1 MARFDGANF
10 LRGYLR
16 FIRGYFLVL
25 GWALIIAIF
34 SLILI
39 DHFRPDL
46 RLFVRKRQ
54 PEHRLC

>member
-1 MARFDGANF
+1 MARFDGVNF

-46 RLFVRKRQ
+46 RLFVLPLPAQ
-54 PEHRLC
+54 